1 MSQVICYTKTNYA
14 LLGYISV
21 DKYIMAR
28 AYKNSEAIKNTDGRK
43 NNGRKKG
50 ETRVAKAPKMTPS
63 QLNKAKK
70 DRMTLYAINAIR
82 QEYGSEED
90 FWLHMAKHAR
100 KSFSHAKTIMEY
112 AYGKP
117 NEDVGGAKKSQAPII
132 VFNNQQSKDIEIQE
146 IEYED

>member
-1 MSQVICYTKTNYA
+1 
-14 LLGYISV
+14 
-21 DKYIMAR
+21 MAR
-28 AYKNSEAIKNTDGRK
+28 AYKNSEAIKKTDGRK

-50 ETRVAKAPKMTPS
+50 EVRVAKAPKMTPS

-90 FWLHMAKHAR
+90 FWLHMAQQAR
-100 KSFSHAKTIMEY
+100 KSFTHAKTIMEY

-117 NEDVGGAKKSQAPII
+117 SEDVGGGKKSQAPII
-132 VFNNQQSKDIEIQE
+132 VFNNQERKDVEITS
-146 IEYED
+146 IDVDYED